1 MGQDDVHELTPAY
14 ALDALDEPER
24 VAYEAHLDTCE
35 AWRAELADFQDAAT
49 SLAYALEGPAPSPEL
64 RERILVRARGETTN
78 VVQFRRRLALPIAA
92 TLAVAAACTAV
103 GLGLWAASLNSEL
116 DRERMALA
124 VLADPQAARIPLEGA
139 TGSLVVTPER
149 EGALVLAGLDPAPE
163 GKLYEAWVSA
173 DGETML
179 PAGTFETS
187 GERTVVRLTRP
198 VPPGGLV
205 AVTVEEEPVDEPT
218 GDPIITARSA

>member
-1 MGQDDVHELTPAY
+1 VGQDDVHELTPAY
-14 ALDALDEPER
+14 ALDALDERER
-24 VAYEAHLDTCE
+24 VAYEAHLETCE
-35 AWRAELADFQDAAT
+35 ACRAELADFQDAAT

-78 VVQFRRRLALPIAA
+78 VVQFRRRLALPVAA

-116 DRERMALA
+116 DREREALA
-124 VLADPQAARIPLEGA
+124 VLADPQAARVPLEGA
-139 TGSLVVTPER
+139 TGSLVVTPAR
-149 EGALVLAGLDPAPE
+149 EGALVLAGLEPAPE

-179 PAGTFETS
+179 PAGTFEAS
-187 GERTVVRLTRP
+187 GERTIVRLTRP

-205 AVTVEEEPVDEPT
+205 AVTVEDEPVDSPT
-218 GDPIITARSA
+218 GEPVFSAQAA

>member
-1 MGQDDVHELTPAY
+1 MGQDDVHELTPSY
-14 ALDALDEPER
+14 ALDAVDERER
-24 VAYEAHLDTCE
+24 AAYEAPLETCE
-35 AWRAELADFQDAAT
+35 ACRAELVEFQEAAT
-49 SLAYALEGPAPSPEL
+49 SLAYALEGPAPSSDL

-78 VVQFRRRLALPIAA
+78 VVPLRRRLALPVAA
-92 TLAVAAACTAV
+92 TLAAAAACAAL
-103 GLGLWAASLNSEL
+103 GLGLWAASLDSEL
-116 DRERMALA
+116 DRERETLA
-124 VLADPQAARIPLEGA
+124 VLADPQAARVPLEGA

-149 EGALVLAGLDPAPE
+149 QGALVLAGLEPAPE

-179 PAGTFETS
+179 PAGTFEAG

-205 AVTVEEEPVDEPT
+205 AVTVEEEPVDAPT
-218 GDPIITARSA
+218 GEPIFSAQAA